1 MTNKTRSI
9 LLFVVASALLLMSA
23 ACANQSESPIY
34 GQWRGV
40 YESDEVLMIMEKN
53 GKITISTLGS
63 AYTGTFTID
72 ETTTPVQFNMN
83 YEGLGYIETIIE
95 FVDENT
101 IRIENNVAGAARPTT
116 FSDFVLL
123 TRDK

>member
-1 MTNKTRSI
+1 MNKTRSI
-9 LLFVVASALLLMSA
+9 LLLVVASALLLSSA
-23 ACANQSESPIY
+23 ACANQPESPIY
-34 GQWRGV
+34 GQWRGM
-40 YESDEVLMIMEKN
+40 YENNEVLMIIERN
-53 GKITISTLGS
+53 GTITISTLGS
-63 AYTGTFTID
+63 TYTGTFTFD
-72 ETTTPVQFNMN
+72 DTTTPIQFNMD

-101 IRIENNVAGAARPTT
+101 IRIENNIAGDPRPTT

>member
-1 MTNKTRSI
+1 MNKRI
-9 LLFVVASALLLMSA
+9 HFLLQFLIASALLLSSA
-23 ACANQSESPIY
+23 ACANQPESPIY

-40 YESDEVLMIMEKN
+40 YENDEVLMIMERN
-53 GKITISTLGS
+53 GTITISTLGS
-63 AYTGTFTID
+63 TYTGTFTFD
-72 ETTTPVQFNMN
+72 DATTPIQFNMD

-95 FVDENT
+95 IVDENT
-101 IRIENNVAGAARPTT
+101 IRIENNIAGNPRPTT